1 MIGKSACFF
10 CPSSKLV
17 EIRTLPADLA
27 ARALAMEDGAAAS
40 LTSTKGLGRSFS
52 WRSVLEAAPGCR
64 LPEAPIST
72 PCECTDGDSDDD

>member
-1 MIGKSACFF
+1 
-10 CPSSKLV
+10 
-17 EIRTLPADLA
+17 
-27 ARALAMEDGAAAS
+27 MEDGAVSS

-52 WRSVLEAAPGCR
+52 WRSVIEAGPGCR